1 MAGMGP
7 APKPEAQQRRKGRGL
22 GAGATMRLPSS
33 GRPGDPPAWPLP
45 RQTKREKILWP
56 AEWARPQAVA
66 WERLG
71 VVDVVARWVRL
82 RAQSERPKAASW
94 IFQELH
100 QLEDR
105 LGMSPMAMLRL
116 RWEIT
121 DVGDDAGPNVVDI
134 ATRMDQVA
142 D

>member
-1 MAGMGP
+1 MGP

-22 GAGATMRLPSS
+22 ANGTTRLPSS
-33 GRPGDPPAWPLP
+33 GRRGESPTWPLP
-45 RQTKREKILWP
+45 KPTKRERLLWD
-56 AEWARPQAVA
+56 EIWTTPQAVA

-71 VVDVVARWVRL
+71 WVREVAMYIRL
-82 RAQSERPKAASW
+82 LGICEGKKPMAIALIERR
-94 IFQELH
+94 
-100 QLEDR
+100 QLADR
-105 LGMSPMAMLRL
+105 LGLSPLAMLRL

-134 ATRMDQVA
+134 ASRMAAVA